1 VVGITEWVGET
12 QGETINCGGPK
23 SLPSTFEPFDTLLVP
38 GSNLYKI
45 ADKIGVPAKND
56 LMFFDESVILLYGL
70 CQALYVSRQQL
81 QTFR

>member
-1 VVGITEWVGET
+1 
-12 QGETINCGGPK
+12 
-23 SLPSTFEPFDTLLVP
+23 LVP